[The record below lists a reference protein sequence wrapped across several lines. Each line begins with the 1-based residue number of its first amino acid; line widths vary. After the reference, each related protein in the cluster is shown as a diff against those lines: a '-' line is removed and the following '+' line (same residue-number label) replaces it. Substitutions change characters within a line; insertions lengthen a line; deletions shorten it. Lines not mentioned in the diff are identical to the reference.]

1 MSPLTFSRNQHLR
14 LALLLPVCLGFG
26 ALAACSQ
33 TQQAP
38 EQPENRTKPEVVRID
53 IIQNE
58 IRIVGRGGG
67 QNNSSKRPRR
77 VCYDASNNCLGQ
89 IEYIFLSPQNNPGIT
104 LSIEYKDGVYWEI
117 GSSAPTT
124 ISPEECF
131 AGFTGNGVLTLTED
145 DPKKSITLKED
156 VDECG
161 KEKTFFFYDVKCK
174 ETTPGSGACAD
185 IKDLDPGTLLDNGRR

>member
-14 LALLLPVCLGFG
+14 LRCLYASLIGS
-26 ALAACSQ
+26 LQ
-33 TQQAP
+33 PTQQAP
-38 EQPENRTKPEVVRID
+38 EQPETGPEVVRID

-58 IRIVGRGGG
+58 IRIVGKGVD
-67 QNNSSKRPRR
+67 KTTVLRR

-124 ISPEECF
+124 SRCLPDRQITSPR
-131 AGFTGNGVLTLTED
+131 T
-145 DPKKSITLKED
+145 ILKN
-156 VDECG
+156 
-161 KEKTFFFYDVKCK
+161 
-174 ETTPGSGACAD
+174 P
-185 IKDLDPGTLLDNGRR
+185 LP